1 MKKPENTT
9 AIWIRAKLRAN
20 QPFLLDEL
28 TPSGLKLS
36 VALGWTDDRFGYR
49 AAKKKVADRVPAR
62 DWSLVDPEGPESCP
76 QKSEEIDSGK
86 NKGSYLF
93 VQKSAQIDSG
103 KNKGSSLFPQKSEEI
118 DSGETRGRSK
128 QSVAISANGMKHL
141 LAHVPDQ
148 ELANAWLQYLIDAEH
163 KLRLFREATDR
174 DELTG
179 SHKKNH
185 GAVIDRHGVKR
196 GQSMIAI
203 ANNTVFDKSKQGMQS
218 LVKDTKDLKSKPEN
232 INPWDHA
239 TSKTMAVKD
248 VLAGNL
254 KLAAQYATGQT
265 TVHQVANVASN
276 ATLNAVELISG
287 GADIIHVPKSKGNGH
302 RRCVAFEVREGLALP
317 PARAKQEMRK
327 DTERR
332 KAERELPQ
340 QELF

>member
-28 TPSGLKLS
+28 TPSGLKLF
-36 VALGWTDDRFGYR
+36 VALGWKDDANRNGYR
-49 AAKKKVADRVPAR
+49 DAKKKVADRVPAR

-76 QKSEEIDSGK
+76 QKSEEINSGE
-86 NKGSYLF
+86 NKGSY
-93 VQKSAQIDSG
+93 
-103 KNKGSSLFPQKSEEI
+103 LFPQKSEEI
-118 DSGETRGRSK
+118 NSGETRGRSK

-276 ATLNAVELISG
+276 ATLNTVELMSG
-287 GADIIHVPKSKGNGH
+287 GVDIIHVPKSKGNGH

-317 PARAKQEMRK
+317 PARARQEMRK